1 MQLDKIMWKW
11 TKFDPFISGETVV
24 VFEYEE
30 GTDSSVSDW
39 FVADVLFVEGLAS
52 DQKAP
57 SWFQVTD
64 IDASMILFV
73 NINRLEKVMM

>member
-1 MQLDKIMWKW
+1 M
-11 TKFDPFISGETVV
+11 

-57 SWFQVTD
+57 S
-64 IDASMILFV
+64 
-73 NINRLEKVMM
+73 